1 MTRFAAL
8 LLMAAMLAGALS
20 SGAFAEKRLALIIGN
35 NGYRHSGE
43 LDNPRHDARLIASVL
58 RRAGF
63 ETDVRID
70 VPRKAM
76 KEAFRAYA
84 NKIRAAGSDAV
95 GFFYYAGHGTQVK
108 GINYLLPVDA
118 NIETEAQVES
128 EAISASGLMAQLEGA
143 GNRMNIVILDSCRN
157 NPFKRGYRAQVR
169 GLAPMHAPKSTL
181 VGYSTQPG
189 NVALDGNAGYSPYA
203 IALHR
208 AIRRPGQTLQQT
220 FKRAR
225 LEVNQAT
232 DGKQTPWEE
241 SSLFGDFYFFP
252 DAEKAEITPAT
263 GDIIQ
268 VREEAEAWK
277 DIRQSRDP
285 ESYRSFLAKN
295 PEGTFALLAKDRLER
310 LSELAAAKSAETRR
324 SAKAAGDGVYFF
336 DDFEGNDLSKDWDVM
351 NPDPD
356 AYIVEN
362 GMLTVLL
369 SEVEK
374 PSVETIPNIFRLL
387 KPIPKGDWTMTIRLV
402 FVPQT
407 MSEWLSAGVMKRDG
421 NGLMSTLQV
430 HTSNYGRDTR
440 IYVRGDKK
448 SRRSSQFSQELI
460 KLYVPDA
467 RNIIARND
475 GFKQYFKA
483 ALLRLR
489 KVGRRYVTSVKLEP
503 ATPGDAKKT
512 VAAGWVDL
520 PKLTSLRVP
529 GDRFTLLFRTT
540 RTDNYLPANTESLV
554 NIDWV
559 KVETGAGAN

>member
-1 MTRFAAL
+1 MKRLAAFFLAATMLAEAFAAS
-8 LLMAAMLAGALS
+8 AA
-20 SGAFAEKRLALIIGN
+20 AEKRLALIIGN
-35 NGYRHSGE
+35 SAYRHSGE
-43 LDNPRHDARLIASVL
+43 LDNPRHDAQLIASVL

-63 ETDVRID
+63 ETTVRID
-70 VPRKAM
+70 AERKAM

-84 NKIRAAGSDAV
+84 NEIRAAGKDTV
-95 GFFYYAGHGTQVK
+95 GFFYYAGHGTQVR

-118 NIETEAQVES
+118 NIENESQVES

-169 GLAPMHAPKSTL
+169 GLAPMHAPASTL
-181 VGYSTQPG
+181 IGYSTQPG
-189 NVALDGNAGYSPYA
+189 NVALDGSAGYSPYA

-208 AIRRPGQTLQQT
+208 AIREPGQTLEQT

-232 DGKQTPWEE
+232 DGKQIPWEE

-252 DAEKAEITPAT
+252 EAAKADITPAA
-263 GDIIQ
+263 GDIIA
-268 VREEAEAWK
+268 VSEEARLWK

-285 ESYRSFLAKN
+285 ESFRGYLDKHPS
-295 PEGTFALLAKDRLER
+295 GTFALLATDRLER
-310 LSELAAAKSAETRR
+310 LRELAAAKPDPEVR
-324 SAKAAGDGVYFF
+324 SPQAGVYFF
-336 DDFEGNDLSKDWDVM
+336 DDFDGVELSKDWDVM

-356 AYIVEN
+356 AYIVED

-369 SEVEK
+369 SEVAK
-374 PSVETIPNIFRLL
+374 PSMETVPNIFRLL
-387 KPIPKGDWTMTIRLV
+387 KPIPKGDWTMTVRLV

-421 NGLMSTLQV
+421 NGMMSTLQV
-430 HTSNYGRDTR
+430 HTSNYGRETR
-440 IYVRGDKK
+440 VFVRGDKK
-448 SRRSSQFSQELI
+448 SRRNSEFSQELI

-467 RNIIARND
+467 RNIIARSD
-475 GFKQYFKA
+475 GFKQYSKA
-483 ALLRLR
+483 ALLRLG
-489 KVGRRYVTSVKLEP
+489 KTGRRYVASIKFEP
-503 ATPGDAKKT
+503 GTPDDPKKT
-512 VAAGWVDL
+512 VAADWVDL

-559 KVETGAGAN
+559 RIETGAGVE

>member
-1 MTRFAAL
+1 MKRLAAVFL
-8 LLMAAMLAGALS
+8 AAAMLAGAF
-20 SGAFAEKRLALIIGN
+20 AAPATAEKRLALIIGN
-35 NGYRHSGE
+35 SAYRHSGE
-43 LDNPRHDARLIASVL
+43 LDNPRHDAQLIASVL

-63 ETDVRID
+63 ETTVAID
-70 VPRKAM
+70 AERKAM

-84 NKIRAAGSDAV
+84 DKIRAAGKDAV
-95 GFFYYAGHGTQVK
+95 GFFYYAGHGTQVR

-118 NIETEAQVES
+118 NIENESQVES

-143 GNRMNIVILDSCRN
+143 GNRLNLVILDSCRN
-157 NPFKRGYRAQVR
+157 TPFKRGYRAQVR
-169 GLAPMHAPKSTL
+169 GLAPMHAPASTL
-181 VGYSTQPG
+181 IGYSTQPG
-189 NVALDGNAGYSPYA
+189 NVALDGSAGYSPYA

-208 AIRRPGQTLQQT
+208 AIRDPGQTLEQT

-232 DGKQTPWEE
+232 DGKQIPWEE

-252 DAEKAEITPAT
+252 EAAKADITPAA
-263 GDIIQ
+263 GDI
-268 VREEAEAWK
+268 VAVNEDAKLWK

-285 ESYRSFLAKN
+285 ESFRGYLDKHPA
-295 PEGTFALLAKDRLER
+295 GTFALLATDRLETLR
-310 LSELAAAKSAETRR
+310 ELAASKPDPKVR
-324 SAKAAGDGVYFF
+324 SPQAGVYFF
-336 DDFEGNDLSKDWDVM
+336 DDFDGVELSKDWDVM

-356 AYIVEN
+356 AYIVED

-369 SEVEK
+369 SEVAK
-374 PSVETIPNIFRLL
+374 PSMETVPNIFRLL
-387 KPIPKGDWTMTIRLV
+387 KPIPKGDWTMTVRLV

-430 HTSNYGRDTR
+430 HTSNYGREAR
-440 IYVRGDKK
+440 LFVRGDKK
-448 SRRSSQFSQELI
+448 SRRDSEFSQELI
-460 KLYVPDA
+460 KLYVADA
-467 RNIIARND
+467 RNIIARSD

-489 KVGRRYVTSVKLEP
+489 KTGRRYITSIKLEP
-503 ATPGDAKKT
+503 GTPGDEKMT
-512 VAAGWVDL
+512 VAADWVDL

-559 KVETGAGAN
+559 RIETGAGAE

>member
-1 MTRFAAL
+1 MKEFVIRCLAACL
-8 LLMAAMLAGALS
+8 LAWALS
-20 SGAFAEKRLALIIGN
+20 APALAETRLALIIGN
-35 NGYRHSGE
+35 SAYRHSGE
-43 LDNPRHDARLIASVL
+43 LDNPRHDAQLIASVL

-63 ETDVRID
+63 ETTVRLD
-70 VPRKAM
+70 AERKAM

-84 NKIRAAGSDAV
+84 DRIRAAGKDAV

-108 GINYLLPVDA
+108 GVNYLIPVDA
-118 NIETEAQVES
+118 NIEDEAQVES
-128 EAISASGLMAQLEGA
+128 EAISASGLLAQLEGA

-169 GLAPMHAPKSTL
+169 GLAPMHAPASTL
-181 VGYSTQPG
+181 IGYSTQPG
-189 NVALDGNAGYSPYA
+189 NVALDGGDGYSPYA

-208 AIRRPGQTLQQT
+208 AIRAPGQTLEQT

-232 DGKQTPWEE
+232 DGRQIPWEE

-252 DAEKAEITPAT
+252 KARTANITPAG
-263 GDIIQ
+263 GDILA
-268 VREEAEAWK
+268 VAEEAKLWK

-285 ESYRSFLAKN
+285 DSFRSYLGKH
-295 PEGTFALLAKDRLER
+295 PDGTFALLAKDRLTY
-310 LSELAAAKSAETRR
+310 LAELAAAKPVAEAR
-324 SAKAAGDGVYFF
+324 STEVGVYFF
-336 DDFEGNDLSKDWDVM
+336 DDFDGEELSKDWDVM

-369 SEVEK
+369 GEVEK
-374 PSVETIPNIFRLL
+374 PSMETVPNIFRLL
-387 KPIPKGDWTMTIRLV
+387 KPVPKGDWTMTIRLV

-407 MSEWLSAGVMKRDG
+407 MSEWLATGVMKRDG
-421 NGLMSTLQV
+421 AGISTTLQV
-430 HTSNYGRDTR
+430 HTSNYGRETR
-440 IYVRGDKK
+440 VYVRGDKK
-448 SRRSSQFSQELI
+448 TRRESTFSQELI
-460 KLYVPDA
+460 KLYTNDA
-467 RNIIARND
+467 RDIIQRSE

-483 ALLRLR
+483 AYLRLA
-489 KVGRRYVTSVKLEP
+489 KTGRRYTAALKFEP
-503 ATPGDAKKT
+503 ATPGDPKKT
-512 VAAGWVDL
+512 VAADWVEL

-540 RTDNYLPANTESLV
+540 RSDSYLPAGTESLV

-559 KVETGAGAN
+559 KIETGAAAE

>member
-1 MTRFAAL
+1 MKRLAAFL
-8 LLMAAMLAGALS
+8 LAATMLAGAF
-20 SGAFAEKRLALIIGN
+20 AAPAMAEKRLALIIGN
-35 NGYRHSGE
+35 SAYRHSGE
-43 LDNPRHDARLIASVL
+43 LDNPSHDAQLIASVL

-63 ETDVRID
+63 ETTVRID
-70 VPRKAM
+70 AERKAM

-84 NKIRAAGSDAV
+84 NDIRAAGKDAV
-95 GFFYYAGHGTQVK
+95 GFFYYAGHGTQVN
-108 GINYLLPVDA
+108 GVNYLLPVDA
-118 NIETEAQVES
+118 NIENESQVES

-169 GLAPMHAPKSTL
+169 GLAPMHAPASTL
-181 VGYSTQPG
+181 IGYSTQPG
-189 NVALDGNAGYSPYA
+189 NVALDGSAGYSPYA

-208 AIRRPGQTLQQT
+208 AIREPGQTLEQT

-232 DGKQTPWEE
+232 DGKQIPWEE

-252 DAEKAEITPAT
+252 EGAKADITPAA
-263 GDIIQ
+263 GDIIA
-268 VREEAEAWK
+268 VSEEARLWK

-285 ESYRSFLAKN
+285 ESFRGYLDKHPS
-295 PEGTFALLAKDRLER
+295 GTFALLATDRLER
-310 LSELAAAKSAETRR
+310 LRELAAAKPDPEVR
-324 SAKAAGDGVYFF
+324 SPQAGVYFF
-336 DDFEGNDLSKDWDVM
+336 DDFDGVELSKDWDVM

-356 AYIVEN
+356 AYIVED

-369 SEVEK
+369 SEVAK
-374 PSVETIPNIFRLL
+374 PSMETVPNIFRLL
-387 KPIPKGDWTMTIRLV
+387 KPIPKGDWTMTVRLV

-421 NGLMSTLQV
+421 NGLTSTLQV
-430 HTSNYGRDTR
+430 HTSNYGRETR
-440 IYVRGDKK
+440 VFVRGDKK
-448 SRRSSQFSQELI
+448 SRRNSEFSQELI

-467 RNIIARND
+467 RNIIARSD

-489 KVGRRYVTSVKLEP
+489 KVGRRYVASIKFEP
-503 ATPGDAKKT
+503 GTPDDPKKT
-512 VAAGWVDL
+512 VAADWVDL

-559 KVETGAGAN
+559 RIETGAGAE

>member
-1 MTRFAAL
+1 V
-8 LLMAAMLAGALS
+8 
-20 SGAFAEKRLALIIGN
+20 
-35 NGYRHSGE
+35 NG
-43 LDNPRHDARLIASVL
+43 V
-58 RRAGF
+58 
-63 ETDVRID
+63 
-70 VPRKAM
+70 
-76 KEAFRAYA
+76 
-84 NKIRAAGSDAV
+84 
-95 GFFYYAGHGTQVK
+95 
-108 GINYLLPVDA
+108 NYLLPVDA
-118 NIETEAQVES
+118 NIENESQVES

-169 GLAPMHAPKSTL
+169 GLAPMHAPASTL
-181 VGYSTQPG
+181 IGYSTQPG
-189 NVALDGNAGYSPYA
+189 NVALDGSAGYSPYA

-208 AIRRPGQTLQQT
+208 AIREPGQTLEQT

-232 DGKQTPWEE
+232 DGKQIPWEE

-252 DAEKAEITPAT
+252 EGAKADITPAA
-263 GDIIQ
+263 GDIIA
-268 VREEAEAWK
+268 VSEEARLWK

-285 ESYRSFLAKN
+285 ESFRGYLDKHPS
-295 PEGTFALLAKDRLER
+295 GTFALLATDRLER
-310 LSELAAAKSAETRR
+310 LRELAAAKPDPEVR
-324 SAKAAGDGVYFF
+324 SPQAGVYFF
-336 DDFEGNDLSKDWDVM
+336 DDFDGVELSKDWDVM

-356 AYIVEN
+356 AYIVED

-369 SEVEK
+369 SEVAK
-374 PSVETIPNIFRLL
+374 PSMETVPNIFRLL
-387 KPIPKGDWTMTIRLV
+387 KPIPKGDWTMTVRLV

-421 NGLMSTLQV
+421 NGLTSTLQV
-430 HTSNYGRDTR
+430 HTSNYGRETR
-440 IYVRGDKK
+440 VFVRGDKK
-448 SRRSSQFSQELI
+448 SRRNSEFSQELI

-467 RNIIARND
+467 RNIIARSD

-489 KVGRRYVTSVKLEP
+489 KVGRRYVASIKFEP
-503 ATPGDAKKT
+503 GTPDDPKKT
-512 VAAGWVDL
+512 VAADWVDL

-559 KVETGAGAN
+559 RIETGDGTAQ